1 MLRVSMIQ
9 LLYHCMNYE
18 STAHDRMI
26 IVRVRL
32 EKNIV
37 ANNNQ
42 QAPENQPKVSTRG
55 AYENQASNYAHDH

>member
-1 MLRVSMIQ
+1 
-9 LLYHCMNYE
+9 MNYE

-42 QAPENQPKVSTRG
+42 QAPENQPKVSTSG
-55 AYENQASNYAHDH
+55 A